1 VAVLACASA
10 LFVSVGAPALADD
23 PLGGAVEETEGAL
36 DDTVANTTE
45 AVGDSV
51 DAVAEVVADPAD
63 TDDAVEVAVEDV
75 VTDVA
80 AGAGDAVAGAG
91 DAVAGA
97 GDAVADVGN
106 AIDDAK
112 GSTNDSV
119 GAVGHT
125 GDEDGADP
133 TAPPP
138 DGSTVD
144 SPAEGAERKRA
155 HASAANRSERK
166 PAVADREWVLWD
178 PEDRLESTWAN
189 VSADRQV
196 RPVGRRPA
204 QEDPCEDDPSLVCL
218 GVLYDTGRD
227 VGGFTDVLGVV
238 AATGLGVM
246 GLLVLA
252 LALATSGSTALVAGA
267 PSLRRTGPPEGEPMT
282 PSGRS
287 PSKIRDRTLDWI
299 ESYALALTIV
309 GIVLVIV
316 SAVAILLTATA
327 HESKQRTLA
336 SPHVEASTPPE
347 RPRVEVGEYV
357 SRTHGY
363 AFTYPPTWSISEHD
377 ELTRLES
384 PSGRVRLL
392 FGIGTS
398 GPLDVTSRRLF
409 GSLSDVT
416 SNERLVGATSERI
429 DGSRSVLV
437 SGTAID
443 DAGRAVRFLAITVR
457 GEPKNYAIS
466 ILVPRRSD
474 PDRILPQIEE
484 IVSSFDVLSSGV
496 NSA

>member
-1 VAVLACASA
+1 
-10 LFVSVGAPALADD
+10 
-23 PLGGAVEETEGAL
+23 
-36 DDTVANTTE
+36 
-45 AVGDSV
+45 
-51 DAVAEVVADPAD
+51 
-63 TDDAVEVAVEDV
+63 
-75 VTDVA
+75 
-80 AGAGDAVAGAG
+80 
-91 DAVAGA
+91 
-97 GDAVADVGN
+97 
-106 AIDDAK
+106 
-112 GSTNDSV
+112 
-119 GAVGHT
+119 
-125 GDEDGADP
+125 
-133 TAPPP
+133 
-138 DGSTVD
+138 
-144 SPAEGAERKRA
+144 
-155 HASAANRSERK
+155 
-166 PAVADREWVLWD
+166 
-178 PEDRLESTWAN
+178 
-189 VSADRQV
+189 
-196 RPVGRRPA
+196 
-204 QEDPCEDDPSLVCL
+204 
-218 GVLYDTGRD
+218 
-227 VGGFTDVLGVV
+227 
-238 AATGLGVM
+238 
-246 GLLVLA
+246 
-252 LALATSGSTALVAGA
+252 
-267 PSLRRTGPPEGEPMT
+267 MT